1 MQAIMAK
8 QRAAQT
14 GYPSEVVERSSDSR
28 TRPGS
33 TVPIAGQVAS
43 VASFYRF
50 HPVHDVHGLRD
61 AVEAACVGRS
71 LRGTVLLAPEGVN
84 ATLSGSRCDLE
95 AVINRHF
102 PGVDVKWSSAAPG
115 NPVFRRLRVRI
126 RPEIVTFDLPLSPS
140 TPVGKHV
147 SPAAWNELIAD
158 PDVLVLDVR
167 NDYESDVGTFKG
179 ATRAATDNFR
189 DFRDFVA
196 REHGSDQLRPVAMF
210 CTGGIRCEKAS
221 AFLLAQGFKDVY
233 QLDGG
238 ILKYFAETDAD
249 ANAFEGECF
258 VFDERVSVT
267 TDMQQGGF
275 ELCGN
280 CARPLSPDDLK
291 SSHYEHGK
299 SCHACYGRANR

>member
-1 MQAIMAK
+1 MA
-8 QRAAQT
+8 
-14 GYPSEVVERSSDSR
+14 RSGPGA
-28 TRPGS
+28 TPPGS
-33 TVPIAGQVAS
+33 TVTDAGRGLS

-50 HPVHDVHGLRD
+50 HPVDDIHGLR
-61 AVEAACVGRS
+61 EAIEVSCTGRS
-71 LRGTVLLAPEGVN
+71 LRGTVMLATEGVN
-84 ATLSGSRCDLE
+84 ATLAGRRGDLE
-95 AVINRHF
+95 AVIDRHF
-102 PGVDVKWSSAAPG
+102 PGVDVKWSSAALG

-126 RPEIVTFDLPLSPS
+126 RPEIVTFDLPLTPS
-140 TPVGKHV
+140 TPVGRHV
-147 SPAAWNELIAD
+147 SATAWNELIAD

-196 REHGSDQLRPVAMF
+196 RQHRNDQRRPIAMF

-221 AFLLAQGFKDVY
+221 AYLLTQGFETVA

-238 ILKYFAETDAD
+238 ILRYFAETTD
-249 ANAFEGECF
+249 ANHAFEGECF

-267 TDMQQGGF
+267 ADLEEGGF

-280 CARPLSPDDLK
+280 CGRPLSPNDQG
-291 SSHYEHGK
+291 SSHLECGK
-299 SCHACYGRANR
+299 SCNVC

>member
-1 MQAIMAK
+1 MA
-8 QRAAQT
+8 RSE
-14 GYPSEVVERSSDSR
+14 PSATQPAS
-28 TRPGS
+28 P
-33 TVPIAGQVAS
+33 VPNAGQGVS

-61 AVEAACVGRS
+61 AVAMTCAERS

-84 ATLSGSRCDLE
+84 ASLAGGRGDLE
-95 AVINRHF
+95 TVIDRHF
-102 PGVDVKWSSAAPG
+102 PGVDVKWSSAALG

-147 SPAAWNELIAD
+147 SPAAWNELLSD

-179 ATRAATDNFR
+179 ATRAATENFR
-189 DFRDFVA
+189 DFRNFVA
-196 REHGSDQLRPVAMF
+196 REHGNDQRRPIAMF

-221 AFLLAQGFKDVY
+221 AYLLAQGFENVS

-238 ILKYFAETDAD
+238 ILRYFAETDD
-249 ANAFEGECF
+249 ASNAFMGECF

-267 TDMQQGGF
+267 SNLEGGLNF
-275 ELCGN
+275 AGS
-280 CARPLSPDDLK
+280 A
-291 SSHYEHGK
+291 
-299 SCHACYGRANR
+299 ANHCRRTTASRLTTT

>member
-1 MQAIMAK
+1 M
-8 QRAAQT
+8 R
-14 GYPSEVVERSSDSR
+14 SERCA
-28 TRPGS
+28 TP
-33 TVPIAGQVAS
+33 TANAVPDARQGAS

-50 HPVHDVHGLRD
+50 KPVPDSQALRE
-61 AVEAACVGRS
+61 AVEASCTRRS

-84 ATLSGSRCDLE
+84 AALAGSRRDLE
-95 AVINRHF
+95 TVIVGHF

-147 SPAAWNELIAD
+147 SATAWNQLITD
-158 PDVLVLDVR
+158 PDVIALDVR

-179 ATRAATDNFR
+179 ATRAATGNFR

-196 REHGSDQLRPVAMF
+196 REHGNDQRRPIAMF

-221 AFLLAQGFKDVY
+221 AFLLALGFENVY

-238 ILKYFAETDAD
+238 ILKYFAATTDAD
-249 ANAFEGECF
+249 NAFDGECF

-267 TDMQQGGF
+267 AELAQGNF
-275 ELCGN
+275 ELCGS
-280 CARPLSPDDLK
+280 CGRPLSLNDRESPRCERRIGC
-291 SSHYEHGK
+291 S
-299 SCHACYGRANR
+299 ACYGRVGT

>member
-1 MQAIMAK
+1 M
-8 QRAAQT
+8 T
-14 GYPSEVVERSSDSR
+14 D
-28 TRPGS
+28 
-33 TVPIAGQVAS
+33 AGQGVS

-50 HPVHDVHGLRD
+50 HPIDDLHGLRE
-61 AVEAACVGRS
+61 VIETSCIGRS
-71 LRGTVLLAPEGVN
+71 LRGTVILATEGIN
-84 ATLSGSRCDLE
+84 ATLAGRRGDLE
-95 AVINRHF
+95 SVIERHF

-126 RPEIVTFDLPLSPS
+126 RPEIVTFDLPLSPA

-147 SPAAWNELIAD
+147 SAAAWNELLAD

-189 DFRDFVA
+189 DFRDFMA
-196 REHGSDQLRPVAMF
+196 REHGNDQRRPIAMF

-221 AFLLAQGFKDVY
+221 AFLLAQGFEDVS

-238 ILKYFAETDAD
+238 ILKYLAETDD
-249 ANAFEGECF
+249 ASNAFEGECF

-267 TDMQQGGF
+267 ASLEPGGF
-275 ELCGN
+275 ELCGA
-280 CARPLSPDDLK
+280 CAKPRLRVDRESAFERCGAACP
-291 SSHYEHGK
+291 
-299 SCHACYGRANR
+299 SCQARGQ

>member
-1 MQAIMAK
+1 MA
-8 QRAAQT
+8 RR
-14 GYPSEVVERSSDSR
+14 ERGA
-28 TRPGS
+28 TPPGS
-33 TVPIAGQVAS
+33 AVPDAGQGAS

-50 HPVHDVHGLRD
+50 HPVDDIHGLRD
-61 AVEAACVGRS
+61 AVEAACAGRS

-84 ATLSGSRCDLE
+84 ASLAGRRDDLE
-95 AVINRHF
+95 TVIHRHF
-102 PGVDVKWSSAAPG
+102 PGVDVKWSSAALG

-147 SPAAWNELIAD
+147 SSAAWNELLTD

-189 DFRDFVA
+189 EFRDFVA
-196 REHGSDQLRPVAMF
+196 REHGSDQRRPVAMF

-249 ANAFEGECF
+249 ADAFEGECF
-258 VFDERVSVT
+258 VFDERVSVASSL
-267 TDMQQGGF
+267 QQGNF
-275 ELCGN
+275 VLCPAFGQ
-280 CARPLSPDDLK
+280 PVSK
-291 SSHYEHGK
+291 
-299 SCHACYGRANR
+299 